1 MGVEGLLEETFNE
14 DEDENEFPSCIR
26 EYCTARAGAGILPSS
41 IIDVEDVCCE
51 KYEVNSYY
59 KHSSL
64 DRIVF
69 NESFVRKLDVSTGN
83 DVLKQVLD
91 FAVLYYNL
99 RLDDAKQDPEKMQSL
114 KPKLQIFRDSAR
126 ADNVEV
132 NDSPLLA

>member
-41 IIDVEDVCCE
+41 IIDVEDVGCE

-64 DRIVF
+64 DQKKELVKLANLIKTHLDRIVF
-69 NESFVRKLDVSTGN
+69 NESFVRKLMFPTVMM
-83 DVLKQVLD
+83 
-91 FAVLYYNL
+91 F
-99 RLDDAKQDPEKMQSL
+99 
-114 KPKLQIFRDSAR
+114 
-126 ADNVEV
+126 
-132 NDSPLLA
+132 